1 MDCTIFLAAVTATAA
16 LTAAAGSIRTLFLV
30 RQWYR
35 DQQAER
41 LVLTAHCRLVEEK
54 LAGLEFAVSAQS
66 RAMVA
71 AASRPPR
78 IVRPQ
83 GDTPP
88 WFS

>member
-1 MDCTIFLAAVTATAA
+1 VNRTTVLATAT
-16 LTAAAGSIRTLFLV
+16 TAATVTSAAAAIRTLFLV

-66 RAMVA
+66 RAVVA